1 MKERKKVTY
10 LFKGRLHNNECTY
23 CVLIPQGGIEMQ
35 YNLGEDKVVT
45 RVDEAMEIFIQREFP
60 KIQKLVQDHQSHEVL
75 FVPDSY
81 LYKEWTEKVNYFY
94 WKVSEVIS
102 INFSILFFIFS
113 LPLILAELEYY
124 ELEFILIVTFFWLKV
139 LQDKWMYFLILPF
152 WSKSCKS

>member
-60 KIQKLVQDHQSHEVL
+60 KIQKLVQDHQSHKVL

-81 LYKEWTEKVNYFY
+81 LYKEWTEKVNYLY
-94 WKVSEVIS
+94 
-102 INFSILFFIFS
+102 
-113 LPLILAELEYY
+113 
-124 ELEFILIVTFFWLKV
+124 
-139 LQDKWMYFLILPF
+139 
-152 WSKSCKS
+152 